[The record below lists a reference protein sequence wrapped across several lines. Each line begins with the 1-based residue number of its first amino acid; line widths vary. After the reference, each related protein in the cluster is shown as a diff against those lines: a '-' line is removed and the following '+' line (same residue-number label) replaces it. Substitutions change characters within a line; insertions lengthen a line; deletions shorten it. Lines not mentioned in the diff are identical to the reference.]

1 MTSPLPHTPTP
12 PAGPCTSPCATP
24 QPGPSRAL
32 KALQTLQTLR
42 GVLGTGLLAAL
53 LAALLTAAPVAWAD
67 VGPDQAAAVA
77 AQVSGGGRV
86 LSVDRV
92 AGGRAWRVKV
102 VTARGEVRVVMV
114 DAATGRPQ

>member
-1 MTSPLPHTPTP
+1 MNTRKLTS
-12 PAGPCTSPCATP
+12 
-24 QPGPSRAL
+24 
-32 KALQTLQTLR
+32 
-42 GVLGTGLLAAL
+42 GVRHLLLGTLAAL
-53 LAALLTAAPVAWAD
+53 TLACAPAAWAD

-77 AQVSGGGRV
+77 SQASGGGRV

-114 DAATGRPQ
+114 DAASGRAQ